1 MVALSGVPPL
11 PTGQGLITSR
21 SGTHRALSLPRH
33 TSRQKRTGGWLPDPE
48 APPLTYE
55 AFVGSLLHR
64 MTWWNTRHHPS
75 ALNGMTPL
83 EAWQADA
90 MPLTD
95 VSAAQLA
102 TFALEDNG
110 RTYTISTSGV
120 RWRRRG
126 CLAPWMKGRTGTKV
140 SVRHLPHHDD
150 TIEVFDAAIGR
161 HLGAASS
168 SSHSR

>member
-1 MVALSGVPPL
+1 MRCR
-11 PTGQGLITSR
+11 SR
-21 SGTHRALSLPRH
+21 TCPRRNWRR
-33 TSRQKRTGGWLPDPE
+33 SPWRT
-48 APPLTYE
+48 T
-55 AFVGSLLHR
+55 
-64 MTWWNTRHHPS
+64 
-75 ALNGMTPL
+75 
-83 EAWQADA
+83 
-90 MPLTD
+90 
-95 VSAAQLA
+95 
-102 TFALEDNG
+102 G

-150 TIEVFDAAIGR
+150 TIEVFDAATGR